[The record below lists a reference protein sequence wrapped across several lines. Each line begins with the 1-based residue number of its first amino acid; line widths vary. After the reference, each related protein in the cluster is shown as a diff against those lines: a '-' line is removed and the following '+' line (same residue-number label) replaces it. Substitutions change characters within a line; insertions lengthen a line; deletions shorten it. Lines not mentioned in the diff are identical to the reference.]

1 MCVYFN
7 LSSSHF
13 QSGEPRSKNEKHFK
27 QFYETLKE
35 ELNALKVN
43 VTSDSEL
50 LKKFFQKFQS
60 YKNSITTGTLT
71 AMETEEVLDIL
82 NNLEYLLHQI
92 DNAKIFSDMDG

>member
-1 MCVYFN
+1 MFFS
-7 LSSSHF
+7 LQDEEIH
-13 QSGEPRSKNEKHFK
+13 PKTEKHFK
-27 QFYETLKE
+27 RFYETLKE

-50 LKKFFQKFQS
+50 LKRFFQKFQL
-60 YKNSITTGTLT
+60 YKSGVTTGTLT
-71 AMETEEVLDIL
+71 NVEIEEVLDIL